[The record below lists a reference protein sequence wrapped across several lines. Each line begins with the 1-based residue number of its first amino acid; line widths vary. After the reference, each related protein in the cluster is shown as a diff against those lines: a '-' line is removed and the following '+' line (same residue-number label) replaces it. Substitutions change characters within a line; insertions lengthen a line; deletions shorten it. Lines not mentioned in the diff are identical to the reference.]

1 MPKFKC
7 PSCGLEQD
15 VPFGGW
21 HWEGAEPG
29 KQHFTHRGYLVPD
42 PKDPLRLICK
52 DGYDPKMLMPI
63 HWECGVVF
71 DYVSD

>member
-21 HWEGAEPG
+21 HWEGAEAG

-42 PKDPLRLICK
+42 PKDPLRLVCK
-52 DGYDPKMLMPI
+52 DGHDPKMLMPI

>member
-21 HWEGAEPG
+21 HWEGLESG

-42 PKDPLRLICK
+42 PKNPLRLICK
-52 DGYDPKMLMPI
+52 DGYDPKLLMPI

-71 DYVSD
+71 DYVPD